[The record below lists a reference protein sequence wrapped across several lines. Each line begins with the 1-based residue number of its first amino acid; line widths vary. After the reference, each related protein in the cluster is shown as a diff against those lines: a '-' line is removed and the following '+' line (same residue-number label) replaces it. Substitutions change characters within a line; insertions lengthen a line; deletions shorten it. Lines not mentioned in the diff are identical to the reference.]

1 MDEQVKRRTST
12 WDGNV
17 GIRAEVQVIG
27 NPGVRTSLSYR
38 NLQLKGQSRECLG
51 KEGHRPETTING
63 IEQPSE
69 SPVFYEISADHK
81 RADPLARIET
91 YLDS

>member
-1 MDEQVKRRTST
+1 MDELVKRRTST

-27 NPGVRTSLSYR
+27 NLGVHTTLE
-38 NLQLKGQSRECLG
+38 LHDFQLKGQSRGCLEE
-51 KEGHRPETTING
+51 EGHRPETTINRIG
-63 IEQPSE
+63 QPSE

-91 YLDS
+91 YPDS